1 MHSRHRAMRKYSM
14 TERQKKM
21 LRAQDCTL
29 ELTPFV
35 CMYLRNTERAAW
47 ACST

>member
-1 MHSRHRAMRKYSM
+1 M

-29 ELTPFV
+29 ELTPLV
-35 CMYLRNTERAAW
+35 CMYLHSTKRAA
-47 ACST
+47 